1 MDIKELQDIVIKFR
15 NQRNWKQFHNPKDI
29 AISLSLEASELLEHF
44 QWKNKKELED
54 YFKSNKD
61 EIGKELVDILYWVL
75 LISHDLKIDIVK
87 VFKEKMI
94 ENHKKYP
101 VKKSK
106 NKNIKYTKL

>member
-29 AISLSLEASELLEHF
+29 AISLSLETSELLEHF
-44 QWKNKKELED
+44 QWKNKKELEG
-54 YFKSNKD
+54 YLKSNKS

-75 LISHDLKIDIVK
+75 LISYDLKIDIVK

-94 ENHKKYP
+94 ENNKKYP

-106 NKNIKYTKL
+106 NRNIKYTKL